1 MARVVTAWERF
12 KERLYP
18 FVILIALVVA
28 LHALIYNIYIKDKAS
43 FNTWEITYLCV
54 LSFLIILTNWCF
66 LKTLF
71 TDPGVPPL
79 FWVPQTNP
87 GFLPRR
93 GRRA

>member
-18 FVILIALVVA
+18 FLILIALIVA
-28 LHALIYNIYIKDKAS
+28 LHALVYNVYIKQRDKLE
-43 FNTWEITYLCV
+43 TWEITYLCI
-54 LSFLIILTNWCF
+54 LAFLIIMTVWCF

-79 FWVPQTNP
+79 FWVGFGHP
-87 GFLPRR
+87 GVLS
-93 GRRA
+93 